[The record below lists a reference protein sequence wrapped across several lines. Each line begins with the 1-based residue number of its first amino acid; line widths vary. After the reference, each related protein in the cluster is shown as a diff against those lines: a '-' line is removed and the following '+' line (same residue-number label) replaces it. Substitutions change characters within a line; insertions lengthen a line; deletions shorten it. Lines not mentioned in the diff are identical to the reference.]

1 MASAVIG
8 SLRVNLGADSAAF
21 SKGLKD
27 AEGGMNR
34 FARAA
39 KMGLAA
45 VGAAVATAAAGLAVA
60 LRGAINNADEMGKAA
75 QAVGVPVEELTRLRH
90 AAEMSGSSLEG
101 LKTGLRTLGQ
111 RMDESLRKPT
121 SEAAQT
127 FQRLGIELKN
137 ADGTMRATADVVGD
151 VAERFANMDDGAQK
165 TALAVQ
171 MFGRAG
177 ADLIPMLNGGRDALQ
192 AMKDEADALGLT
204 ISGNTAAAAAR
215 FNDSVSRLWKVLE
228 GMVNTLAAELAPV
241 LDLVAGKFEGAARS
255 SMGFGDTIRSVVENS
270 MRVWGFFMDSMRGW
284 ELIIAHLK
292 VAWAGF
298 GNFLIQSATK
308 MADAI
313 QTLVDTMIGGINSV
327 IEGLNAMGASL
338 GAVQT
343 MTERGAFTQLRE
355 NADEAALALA
365 RANLAFGLLRR
376 QPLPSHDVEAFIE
389 ATRNIEPAA
398 SGARAAFEAAADG
411 IEGAATRIGGG
422 ARGAAGA
429 VRELADESKQ
439 LKDVGADLSQSLGQE
454 FSSMFTGLIDGTKS
468 AGEAIK
474 GLLQN
479 LGKLLINKAF
489 SALFGGM
496 GGGGGFL
503 SGLFG
508 GFRASGGPVSGG
520 KAYVVGERGPEL
532 MVPNMSGTVIP
543 NHALNDNDSGGGH
556 VSVSLTLSDDLD
568 ARIESTSGRVSAQIV
583 QANNRQIPAI
593 LSNSQRRSG

>member
-39 KMGLAA
+39 KIGLAA
-45 VGAAVATAAAGLAVA
+45 VGAAVAAAAASLAVA
-60 LRGAINNADEMGKAA
+60 LRGAVNNADQMGKAA
-75 QAVGVPVEELTRLRH
+75 QAIGVPVEELSRLKH

-111 RMDESLRKPT
+111 RMDDGLRKPT
-121 SEAAQT
+121 GEAAAS

-137 ADGTMRATADVVGD
+137 ADGSMRATADVVGD

-177 ADLIPMLNGGRDALQ
+177 ADLIPMLNQGRDGLQ

-215 FNDSVSRLWKVLE
+215 FNDSIARLWKVLE

-241 LDLVAGKFEGAARS
+241 LDLVSTKFENAARS

-298 GNFLIQSATK
+298 GNFLIQTAIK

-313 QTLVDTMIGGINSV
+313 QALVDTMIDGINSV
-327 IEGLNAMGASL
+327 ISGLNAMGASL
-338 GAVQT
+338 NAVQT
-343 MTERGAFTQLRE
+343 MTERGAFSQLRE

-365 RANLAFGLLRR
+365 RANLAFGMLRR
-376 QPLPSHDVEAFIE
+376 QPLPSHDVEAFIQK
-389 ATRNIEPAA
+389 TREIEPAA
-398 SGARAAFEAAADG
+398 DGARAAFEAAADG
-411 IEGAATRIGGG
+411 IAGASDRMGGG
-422 ARGAAGA
+422 ARRAAGA
-429 VRELADESKQ
+429 VRELKDESER
-439 LKDVGADLSQSLGQE
+439 LKDTGAELSQSLGQQ
-454 FSSMFTGLIDGTKS
+454 FSSMFQGLISGTKS

-474 GLLQN
+474 GLLQQ
-479 LGKLLINKAF
+479 LAQLLINRAF

-496 GGGGGFL
+496 GGGGGL
-503 SGLFG
+503 LGGLFG
-508 GFRASGGPVSGG
+508 GFRANGGPVSAG

-532 MVPNMSGTVIP
+532 MVPGMSGTVIA
-543 NHALNDNDSGGGH
+543 NENLQGGGGVEH
-556 VSVSLTLSDDLD
+556 VSVTVTLSDDLD
-568 ARIESTSGRVSAQIV
+568 AKITGTSQRVSAQAV
-583 QANNRQIPAI
+583 KSYDKS
-593 LSNSQRRSG
+593 LSGRITEINQRLG